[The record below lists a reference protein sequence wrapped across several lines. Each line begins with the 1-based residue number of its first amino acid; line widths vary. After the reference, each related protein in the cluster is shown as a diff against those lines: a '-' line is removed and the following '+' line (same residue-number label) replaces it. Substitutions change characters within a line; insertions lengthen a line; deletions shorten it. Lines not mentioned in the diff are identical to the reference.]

1 MEIAIIRLFLELY
14 SHPARLQALAIEASK
29 DAPDY
34 VRMIANA
41 NPQFIKEALELAAAT
56 MGQEGDK

>member
-1 MEIAIIRLFLELY
+1 MA
-14 SHPARLQALAIEASK
+14 PARLQALAIEASK